1 VPQKVIVLK
10 IYCIAP
16 VIESVTITLAGYQSC
31 LDREIA
37 NYPDV
42 KLVGRLLERGPSAVE
57 NEIDDALSVPDIL
70 RIGLEAEQ
78 DGAHG
83 VLIDCMLDPGLKAL
97 RCAVDIPVVGTA
109 AISFHL
115 AATLGNKFGIVDV
128 CDDTGP
134 MVGAQ
139 VRALG
144 LGDKFA
150 GVRGTG
156 LAVEEVASDTALTSR
171 KLLEAAMLAV
181 EKDGADVIVL
191 GCTLFSRM
199 AGALRQSLLDQKLDV
214 PVIAPTTLTIGT
226 LIAIVRSG
234 LAHSKWAFPTPQRKK
249 NLRGYAFP
257 QLYSDSKD

>member
-1 VPQKVIVLK
+1 VLK
-10 IYCIAP
+10 IHCIAP
-16 VIESVTITLAGYQSC
+16 VIESVTITQAGYQDC
-31 LDREIA
+31 LDRQFA
-37 NYPDV
+37 DCPDV

-70 RIGLEAEQ
+70 RVGLEAQ
-78 DGAHG
+78 QAGAHG

-97 RCAVDIPVVGTA
+97 RCALDIPVVGAA

-134 MVGAQ
+134 MVDAQ

-144 LGDKFA
+144 LGDKFV
-150 GVRGTG
+150 GVRSTG
-156 LAVEEVASDTALTSR
+156 LAVEEIASDAALTAR
-171 KLLEAAMLAV
+171 KLLEAAKLAIQ
-181 EKDGADVIVL
+181 EDGADVIVL
-191 GCTLFSRM
+191 GCTEFSRM
-199 AGALRQSLLDQKLDV
+199 AGGLRQSLLDQNLDV
-214 PVIAPTTLTIGT
+214 PVIAPTTLAIGT

-234 LAHSKWAFPTPQRKK
+234 LTHSKRAFPTPQRKK